1 MHMSVCMFPEPSD
14 VTGITVTHLP
24 VCDNISL
31 LGRQT
36 VPTDLHVQ
44 MFDVE
49 FLLELLWKSDTATRR
64 TKPARAGIH
73 HVASCSNSLLC
84 SCICDNY
91 ITVKTSQIFTVSSF
105 EFAAWNYEF
114 NKNW

>member
-49 FLLELLWKSDTATRR
+49 FLLELL
-64 TKPARAGIH
+64 
-73 HVASCSNSLLC
+73 
-84 SCICDNY
+84 
-91 ITVKTSQIFTVSSF
+91 
-105 EFAAWNYEF
+105 
-114 NKNW
+114 